1 MESKQ
6 PYQQPTLDEN
16 AQLKAISEV
25 APRISGALFV

>member
-16 AQLKAISEV
+16 AQLKSVTEGAL
-25 APRISGALFV
+25 PISGIGPA